1 MIAALAINR
10 KAKPV
15 LSFQKEYIP
24 TRPQEFIK
32 VLDWRLGDIF
42 DWQFFF
48 LFKVVFD

>member
-1 MIAALAINR
+1 MIAALAINS

-24 TRPQEFIK
+24 IHPQEFIK

-42 DWQFFF
+42 DWQYFFD
-48 LFKVVFD
+48 LK